1 MKFLG
6 PTRYNNASFPSIDFS
21 FLGERSRVSTS
32 NYLVYTSEFVY
43 NGVNNEERRER
54 CEGLR
59 GIPSWKGQSLGTRV
73 LNNFLVCRVSTIV
86 AVVYCLASHSESVT
100 PFPLTRRLRP
110 PPPSDLFVSR
120 VIQLYPMRHLAI
132 NYLCSSIPSAPTRE
146 GCRSFE
152 RCLPTCNPTRLG
164 KGTALS
170 APMRLRTIVAL
181 NFYRRLCSRN
191 IPGRDGRDIY

>member
-43 NGVNNEERRER
+43 NGVNNEERRKR

-110 PPPSDLFVSR
+110 PPPPTFSSRGWFNFTLCVTSRSITFVRRSHLPPRGKDAARSNDVCQR
-120 VIQLYPMRHLAI
+120 VTRPGWGR
-132 NYLCSSIPSAPTRE
+132 APRWARP
-146 GCRSFE
+146 CVCAQSW
-152 RCLPTCNPTRLG
+152 P
-164 KGTALS
+164 
-170 APMRLRTIVAL
+170 
-181 NFYRRLCSRN
+181 
-191 IPGRDGRDIY
+191 

>member
-43 NGVNNEERRER
+43 NGVNNEERRKR

-110 PPPSDLFVSR
+110 LPLRPFRLAGDSTLPYASPRDQLPLFVDP
-120 VIQLYPMRHLAI
+120 ICPH
-132 NYLCSSIPSAPTRE
+132 E
-146 GCRSFE
+146 GRMP
-152 RCLPTCNPTRLG
+152 LV
-164 KGTALS
+164 
-170 APMRLRTIVAL
+170 RTMFANV
-181 NFYRRLCSRN
+181 
-191 IPGRDGRDIY
+191 